1 MHKHIVKMRINQ
13 IKILECKPLNK
24 IIKIILGIF
33 ILLVIVGLFGSG
45 GDNTSDNST
54 SNQVGSGG
62 DNTSNVTTS
71 EAAAEPTPET
81 YKVGDRVVVGERAYT
96 ITDVRT
102 ASSVGDDFTK
112 QTATGIFVI
121 VTMTVENIGKESATM
136 SSGDVKIIDS
146 EGRTFE
152 SDTEAWTALKENILL
167 KQIQP
172 GLPVMGQT
180 IFDVP
185 KGITVNLQVSSGIWG
200 TDTKLISLGTIQ

>member
-1 MHKHIVKMRINQ
+1 M
-13 IKILECKPLNK
+13 NK
-24 IIKIILGIF
+24 IIKIILGVF
-33 ILLVIVGLFGSG
+33 VLLVIVGLFGSG
-45 GDNTSDNST
+45 GNNTSNDST
-54 SNQVGSGG
+54 SNQVGSSG
-62 DNTSNVTTS
+62 DNTSNVNTSNQVQEPATTS
-71 EAAAEPTPET
+71 EAAVKQTPET

-102 ASSVGDDFTK
+102 ASSVGDEFTK

-121 VTMTVENIGKESATM
+121 VTMNVENIGKESATM
-136 SSGDVKIIDS
+136 SSTDVKIIDS

-172 GLPVMGQT
+172 GLPVVGQT

-185 KGITVNLQVSSGIWG
+185 KGITANLQVSSGIWG

>member
-1 MHKHIVKMRINQ
+1 M
-13 IKILECKPLNK
+13 NK
-24 IIKIILGIF
+24 IIKIILGVF
-33 ILLVIVGLFGSG
+33 VLLVIVGLFGSG
-45 GDNTSDNST
+45 GNNTSNDST
-54 SNQVGSGG
+54 SNQVGSSG
-62 DNTSNVTTS
+62 DNTSNVNTSNQVQEPATTS
-71 EAAAEPTPET
+71 EAAVKQTPET

-121 VTMTVENIGKESATM
+121 VTMNVENIGKESATM
-136 SSGDVKIIDS
+136 SSTDVKIIDS

-172 GLPVMGQT
+172 GLPVVGQT

-185 KGITVNLQVSSGIWG
+185 KGITANLQVSSGIWG

>member
-1 MHKHIVKMRINQ
+1 
-13 IKILECKPLNK
+13 
-24 IIKIILGIF
+24 
-33 ILLVIVGLFGSG
+33 
-45 GDNTSDNST
+45 
-54 SNQVGSGG
+54 
-62 DNTSNVTTS
+62 
-71 EAAAEPTPET
+71 

-121 VTMTVENIGKESATM
+121 VTMNVENIGKESATM
-136 SSGDVKIIDS
+136 SSTDVKIIDS

-172 GLPVMGQT
+172 GLPVVGQT

-185 KGITVNLQVSSGIWG
+185 KGITANLQVSSGIWG
-200 TDTKLISLGTIQ
+200 

>member
-1 MHKHIVKMRINQ
+1 
-13 IKILECKPLNK
+13 LNK
-24 IIKIILGIF
+24 IIKIILGVF
-33 ILLVIVGLFGSG
+33 VLLVIVGLFGSG
-45 GDNTSDNST
+45 GNNTSNDST
-54 SNQVGSGG
+54 SNQVGSSG
-62 DNTSNVTTS
+62 DNTSNVNTSNQVQEPATTS
-71 EAAAEPTPET
+71 EAAVKQTPET

-121 VTMTVENIGKESATM
+121 VTMNVENIGKESATM
-136 SSGDVKIIDS
+136 SSTDVKIIDS

-172 GLPVMGQT
+172 GLPVVGQT

-185 KGITVNLQVSSGIWG
+185 KGITANLQVSSGIWG

>member
-1 MHKHIVKMRINQ
+1 M
-13 IKILECKPLNK
+13 NK
-24 IIKIILGIF
+24 IIKIILGVF
-33 ILLVIVGLFGSG
+33 VLLVIVGLFGSG
-45 GDNTSDNST
+45 GNNTSNDST
-54 SNQVGSGG
+54 SNQVGSSG
-62 DNTSNVTTS
+62 DNTSNVNTSNQVQEPATTS
-71 EAAAEPTPET
+71 EAAVKQTPET

-121 VTMTVENIGKESATM
+121 VTMNVENIGKESATM
-136 SSGDVKIIDS
+136 SSTDVKIIDS

-152 SDTEAWTALKENILL
+152 SDTEAWIALKENILL

-172 GLPVMGQT
+172 GLPVVGQT

-185 KGITVNLQVSSGIWG
+185 KGITANLQVSSGIWG

>member
-1 MHKHIVKMRINQ
+1 
-13 IKILECKPLNK
+13 LNK
-24 IIKIILGIF
+24 IIKIILGVF
-33 ILLVIVGLFGSG
+33 VLLVIVGLFGSG
-45 GDNTSDNST
+45 GNNTSNDST
-54 SNQVGSGG
+54 SNQVGSSG
-62 DNTSNVTTS
+62 DNTSNVNTSNQVQEPATTS
-71 EAAAEPTPET
+71 EAAVKQTPET

-102 ASSVGDDFTK
+102 ASSVGDGFTK

-121 VTMTVENIGKESATM
+121 VTMNVENIGKESATM
-136 SSGDVKIIDS
+136 SSTDVKIIDS

-152 SDTEAWTALKENILL
+152 SDTEAWIALKENILL

-172 GLPVMGQT
+172 GLPVVGQT

-185 KGITVNLQVSSGIWG
+185 KGITANLQVSSGIWG